1 MPTTTTT
8 AARAGALAVLAA
20 LLLAPALMAPTAAL
34 AALAPVRFS
43 LARNGVSLGLFETC
57 RGLGSATE
65 VLEFRDGANPSIVR
79 KLPGRLQLSD
89 VICTRSAA
97 PAGDLATWRALVVA
111 GDIEQARSAVTISE
125 LDMSFQVVRS
135 WSLANAWPAE
145 LQAVGGTTST
155 VELLRIA
162 HEGIERTQ

>member
-1 MPTTTTT
+1 
-8 AARAGALAVLAA
+8 
-20 LLLAPALMAPTAAL
+20 
-34 AALAPVRFS
+34 VRFAI
-43 LARNGVSLGLFETC
+43 ARNGAPLGLFETC
-57 RGLGSATE
+57 RGLGTATE
-65 VLEFRDGANPSIVR
+65 VLEFRDGGDPNVVH

-97 PAGDLATWRALVVA
+97 DAADFLVWRALVVS
-111 GDIEQARSAVTISE
+111 GEIGQARSAVTISE

-135 WSLANAWPAE
+135 WSLTNAWPAE
-145 LQAVGGTTST
+145 LQAVGGTTGT